1 MKIVLIVL
9 LVLLAL
15 VALNILTIIM
25 QNNKVPELGH
35 DNGKL
40 KALSKKPNAV
50 STQADDEERRVR
62 PWPFK
67 ADQAATRAAILEAV
81 KAYGGA
87 EVITE
92 QDDYIYVVFTTA
104 KMHFHD
110 DVEFYLDSE
119 AQQVHFRSASRAG
132 YSDMGLNRQRYE
144 KLTELYTQ
152 AEV

>member
-15 VALNILTIIM
+15 VVLNVLSIIV
-25 QNNKVPELGH
+25 QNNRAPELGH

-40 KALSKKPNAV
+40 KPLSKKPNAV

-67 ADQAATRAAILEAV
+67 ADAAATRTAILEAV
-81 KAYGGA
+81 KSYGGA
-87 EVITE
+87 DVISE

-119 AQQVHFRSASRAG
+119 AEQVHFRSASRAG

-144 KLTELYTQ
+144 QLTELYSQT
-152 AEV
+152 EV

>member
-1 MKIVLIVL
+1 MKILMIVV
-9 LVLLAL
+9 LVLVAL
-15 VALNILTIIM
+15 IALNILTIIV
-25 QNNKVPELGH
+25 QNNRVPELGH

-40 KALSKKPNAV
+40 KPLSKKPNAV

-67 ADQAATRAAILEAV
+67 ADQAATRAAILAAV

-144 KLTELYTQ
+144 QLTELYAQ